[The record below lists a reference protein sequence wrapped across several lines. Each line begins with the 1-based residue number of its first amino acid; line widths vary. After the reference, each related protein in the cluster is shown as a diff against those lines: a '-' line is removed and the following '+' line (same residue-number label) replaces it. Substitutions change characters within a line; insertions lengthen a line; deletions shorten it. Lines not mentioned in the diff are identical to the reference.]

1 MSDLSR
7 EEPVYNLRRFQKAI
21 QQKGIKLFTRSAIDT
36 LTDEV
41 IPALEE
47 SSPEEYPSDIVKD
60 IVKDIVAQIR
70 HSHFYKSVISDKNPD
85 EFLDV
90 YRLTFRGVSLYV
102 KFIIRPRGPY
112 GLSCKINTSA

>member
-21 QQKGIKLFTRSAIDT
+21 QRKGIKLFTRSAIDT

-47 SSPEEYPSDIVKD
+47 SSPEEDPSNIVKD
-60 IVKDIVAQIR
+60 IAAQIR
-70 HSHFYKSVISDKNPD
+70 HGHFYKSMISDKNPN

-90 YRLTFRGVSLYV
+90 YRLTFKGVPLYV
-102 KFIIRPRGPY
+102 KFIIRPRRPY
-112 GLSCKINTSA
+112 GLSCKIDTSA

>member
-7 EEPVYNLRRFQKAI
+7 EEPVYNLRRFQKATR
-21 QQKGIKLFTRSAIDT
+21 QKGMRLFTRSAIDT

-47 SSPEEYPSDIVKD
+47 SSPEEDPSD

-90 YRLTFRGVSLYV
+90 YRLTFKGVSLYV

-112 GLSCKINTSA
+112 GLSCKIDTSA